1 MLLLTL
7 DQQASPTAGGMVV
20 VDTDGRI
27 ESVNAAAAAI
37 FGYALQEVAG
47 QPLGLLLPSLA
58 SDLFASRLSPYL
70 QPRDG
75 DRARRLEGRCKSGG
89 PVEVELTAVENQIG
103 QRRWFTLLIEP
114 LPPQPHAALGDDC
127 DLLEV
132 LLDNLPEAIY
142 FKDAASRFIQ
152 ISRSLARRFGL
163 DDPRQARGKTDF
175 DFFDA
180 AHARQAYQNEQQ
192 LMAGGQPVIDIDEKE
207 TWPDGRVTWASTTK
221 MPLCDRHGRVIG
233 TFGISHEVTERKQM
247 QEELQQLTNF
257 LDAVLDEL
265 PIMLF
270 VKDAKH
276 LRFERLNKAA
286 EQLLGFTREE
296 LIGKNDYD
304 LFPAEEADFF
314 VAKDRDVL
322 RGRRMVDIAE
332 EVIETRSGPR
342 ILHTRKIPL
351 CDEQGR
357 PAYLVGISEDITAA
371 KQAEEE
377 LRRAKQAAE
386 QASKAKSEFLAN
398 VSHEIRTPMNGIIGM
413 TELALDTELTP
424 QQREFLSM
432 VRDSADSLLGVI
444 NDILDFSKIEAG
456 KLEIEAVAFPL
467 RDTLGDTMKTL
478 ALRAHKKGLE
488 LACQVLADVPDGLVG
503 DAARLRQIV
512 VNIVGNAIKFT
523 EVGEVV
529 MRVERW
535 PADERPRPRD
545 DADFPVAASPGVFL
559 HLAVRDTGIGI
570 SPDKR
575 EAIFAPFVQADG
587 STTRRYGGT
596 GLGLAISARLVEL
609 MGGRIWVESE
619 PGRGSVFHFTARL
632 AVADSPVMSA
642 PAVAPKDLE
651 DLPVLVVDDNATNR
665 RILEE
670 MLANWHMRPT
680 VVASAGEA
688 LLELERANATG
699 DPFSLVLV
707 DAQMPGIDGY
717 ELVRQINDNLDYAGA
732 TIMMLSSSEPTQ
744 GRGPQPRLAAAL
756 MKPIKQSE
764 LFDAIMTSLGVSLR
778 RDETSSAA
786 PAVAGRRLRVLLA
799 EDNPVNQKFVTHVLA
814 KRGHDVRVVSNGRE
828 ALEALA
834 GGTFDV
840 VLMDVQMPEMG
851 GFEATAEIRRGERA
865 AGGHVPIIAMTAHA
879 MKGDRERCLE
889 AGMDDY
895 ISKPV
900 QAGQLCELLER
911 MLEAAPPPAEAPFD
925 ARHALARVAGDG
937 ELLEELLRAFI
948 EQWPTWRQG
957 LNEATAGD
965 GSAELRRLGHTIKGA
980 LGHFGI
986 PSAQDAAW
994 RLETLPDDCGLD
1006 EAGARSRA
1014 LLAEIERVLPGLEAA
1029 VGKCSGAL

>member
-1 MLLLTL
+1 
-7 DQQASPTAGGMVV
+7 
-20 VDTDGRI
+20 
-27 ESVNAAAAAI
+27 
-37 FGYALQEVAG
+37 
-47 QPLGLLLPSLA
+47 
-58 SDLFASRLSPYL
+58 
-70 QPRDG
+70 
-75 DRARRLEGRCKSGG
+75 
-89 PVEVELTAVENQIG
+89 
-103 QRRWFTLLIEP
+103 
-114 LPPQPHAALGDDC
+114 
-127 DLLEV
+127 
-132 LLDNLPEAIY
+132 AIY
-142 FKDAASRFIQ
+142 FKDTASRFIQ

-163 DDPRQARGKTDF
+163 DDSRQARGKTDF

-180 AHARQAYQNEQQ
+180 EHARQAYQNEQQ
-192 LMAGGQPVIDIDEKE
+192 LMAGGQPVIDVDEKE

-221 MPLCDRHGRVIG
+221 MPLRDRHGRVIG
-233 TFGISHEVTERKQM
+233 TFGISHDVTERKQM

-270 VKDAKH
+270 VKDAEH
-276 LRFERLNKAA
+276 LRFERMNKAA

-342 ILHTRKIPL
+342 VLHTRKIPL

-488 LACQVLADVPDGLVG
+488 LACQVLADVPDGLLG

-535 PADERPRPRD
+535 PADELPRPRD
-545 DADFPVAASPGVFL
+545 DADFSVAASPDVLL

-619 PGRGSVFHFTARL
+619 PGRGSVFHFTSRL
-632 AVADSPVMSA
+632 AVAESPVMSA

-680 VVASAGEA
+680 VAASAGEA

-786 PAVAGRRLRVLLA
+786 PAAAGRRLRVLLA

-834 GGTFDV
+834 GGAFDV

-889 AGMDDY
+889 AGMDNY

-900 QAGQLCELLER
+900 QAGRLCELLER
-911 MLEAAPPPAEAPFD
+911 MLEAAPPPAEAAFD

-1029 VGKCSGAL
+1029 VGKCSEAL